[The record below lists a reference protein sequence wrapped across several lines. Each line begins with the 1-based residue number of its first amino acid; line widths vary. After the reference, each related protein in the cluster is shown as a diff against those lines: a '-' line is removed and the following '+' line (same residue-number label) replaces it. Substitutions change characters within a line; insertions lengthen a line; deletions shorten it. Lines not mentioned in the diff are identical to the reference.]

1 MTKEERLQKLKYL
14 KNPELEEKEVLDFI
28 ASHVETVYVEPLLP
42 VKGVDYLTEEDIK
55 EIVEIVKGLVKDGEK
70 GETGPRGVR
79 GEKGETGPQ
88 GIPGKNGVDGETPNI
103 DKAIKEALS
112 KIPKAEVIDTKVIIE
127 KALEAFNE
135 SYKKDSLKL
144 TALEKRLIRLGGGG
158 ASFFTQLQDGNIN
171 NPTNGQVLVYNSTT
185 LKWENGTAGGGGS
198 GDVVGPASATDNA
211 IARYDL
217 TTGKLIKDSGITI
230 ADGTTGT
237 LSGTNSGDQLMYGT
251 IAVDGQP
258 DLDPT
263 GTGDTLNIVAGTNMT
278 ITTNP
283 GTNELTFDST
293 GGVNEDSFGLVV
305 DGGGS
310 AITTGSKGY
319 KYIPWDCTVTGWS
332 ILSDISGSAVVDVK
346 RSGVSLAGTE
356 KPTLSAS
363 TNNSDLSLSTWTTSL
378 LAGDV
383 VEFVVDSAA
392 SLTRITS
399 TILVTKV

>member
-14 KNPELEEKEVLDFI
+14 KNPELEEEEILDLI
-28 ASHVETVYVEPLLP
+28 SSHIETIDIEPTIP
-42 VKGVDYLTEEDIK
+42 EKGIDYFTEEDIH
-55 EIVEIVKGLVKDGEK
+55 EVVEIVKGLVKDGEK
-70 GETGPRGVR
+70 GETGPK
-79 GEKGETGPQ
+79 GEKGDKGETGPQ
-88 GIPGKNGVDGETPNI
+88 GIPGKNGIDGQTPNI

-127 KALEAFNE
+127 KALDAFNE

-171 NPTNGQVLVYNSTT
+171 NPTNGQVIAYNSTT
-185 LKWENGTAGGGGS
+185 LKWENRTAGGGS
-198 GDVVGPASATDNA
+198 GDVVGPVSATDNA
-211 IARYDL
+211 IARYDT

-230 ADGTTGT
+230 ADGTSGT

-283 GTNELTFDST
+283 GTNELTFNAT
-293 GGVNEDSFGLVV
+293 GGINEDSFGIVV
-305 DGGGS
+305 DGAGTPL
-310 AITTGSKGY
+310 TTGSKGVR
-319 KYIPWDCTVTGWS
+319 YIPWDCTITGWD
-332 ILSDISGSAVVDVK
+332 IRSDISGSCVFDIK

-356 KPTLSAS
+356 KPTLSAAS
-363 TNNSDLSLSTWTTSL
+363 SNSDLVLSTWTTSL
-378 LAGDV
+378 LTGDV
-383 VEFVVDSAA
+383 IEFIVDSA
-392 SLTRITS
+392 STLTRATL
-399 TILVTKV
+399 TVLVTKI

>member
-1 MTKEERLQKLKYL
+1 MTKEERLQKLKYF
-14 KNPELEEKEVLDFI
+14 KNPELEEEEILDLI
-28 ASHVETVYVEPLLP
+28 SSHIETIDIEPTIP
-42 VKGVDYLTEEDIK
+42 EKGIDYFTEEDIH
-55 EIVEIVKGLVKDGEK
+55 EVVEIVKGLVRDGEK
-70 GETGPRGVR
+70 GETGPQ
-79 GEKGETGPQ
+79 GEKGDKGETGPQ
-88 GIPGKNGVDGETPNI
+88 GIPGKNGIDGQTPNI

-127 KALEAFNE
+127 KALDAFNE

-171 NPTNGQVLVYNSTT
+171 NPTNGQVIAYNSTT
-185 LKWENGTAGGGGS
+185 LKWENRTAGGGS
-198 GDVVGPASATDNA
+198 GDVVGPVSATDNA
-211 IARYDL
+211 IARYDT

-230 ADGTTGT
+230 ADGTSGT

-283 GTNELTFDST
+283 GTNELTFNAT
-293 GGVNEDSFGLVV
+293 GGINEDSFGIVV
-305 DGGGS
+305 DGAGTPL
-310 AITTGSKGY
+310 TTGSKGVR
-319 KYIPWDCTVTGWS
+319 YIPWDCTITGWD
-332 ILSDISGSAVVDVK
+332 IRSDISGSCVFDIK

-356 KPTLSAS
+356 KPTLSAAS
-363 TNNSDLSLSTWTTSL
+363 SNSDLVLSTWTTSL
-378 LAGDV
+378 LTGDV
-383 VEFVVDSAA
+383 IEFIVDSA
-392 SLTRITS
+392 STLTRATL
-399 TILVTKV
+399 TVLVTKI

>member
-14 KNPELEEKEVLDFI
+14 KNPELEEEEILDLI
-28 ASHVETVYVEPLLP
+28 SSHIETIDIEPTIP
-42 VKGVDYLTEEDIK
+42 EKGIDYFTEEDIH
-55 EIVEIVKGLVKDGEK
+55 EVVEIVKGLVKDGEK
-70 GETGPRGVR
+70 GETGPK
-79 GEKGETGPQ
+79 GEKGDKGETGPQ
-88 GIPGKNGVDGETPNI
+88 GIPGKNGIDGQTPNI

-127 KALEAFNE
+127 KALDAFNE

-171 NPTNGQVLVYNSTT
+171 NPTNGQVIVYNSTT
-185 LKWENGTAGGGGS
+185 LKWENGAAGGGGS

-211 IARYDL
+211 IARYD
-217 TTGKLIKDSGITI
+217 TATGKLIKDSGITI
-230 ADGTTGT
+230 ADGTSGT

-283 GTNELTFDST
+283 GTNELTFNAT
-293 GGVNEDSFGLVV
+293 
-305 DGGGS
+305 GGGS
-310 AITTGSKGY
+310 LTKGIAEVDFGAITTESD
-319 KYIPWDCTVTGWS
+319 IATVSVADATVTSTSYPSVSMYALATTDHDPDDYMAEGL
-332 ILSDISGSAVVDVK
+332 IPYVTNVQNGVGFDISVRA
-346 RSGVSLAGTE
+346 
-356 KPTLSAS
+356 P
-363 TNNSDLSLSTWTTSL
+363 
-378 LAGDV
+378 
-383 VEFVVDSAA
+383 
-392 SLTRITS
+392 SLTWGKYKCTYQF
-399 TILVTKV
+399 